1 MAIGCVLLGLWQLD
15 RYEQRAERNDAVR
28 EALVAD
34 PVPLETLVAT
44 AGSAAGSAES
54 SAAGSADGPPVDVGV
69 EWRAVTVRGTYDD
82 AGTVTL
88 RLRPIE
94 GQSGVHVLTPLI
106 TEDGTTVL
114 VDRGF
119 LTTATRDTEA
129 VDVPPAASG
138 TVEVVGRA
146 RLSEGVAAAGLD
158 PDSAPPSIRFVNLD
172 DLEQVGVLGGS
183 DTAGDTT
190 SASGAAGGA
199 VAPVWLERVDQSPA
213 EDPALAA
220 IPAPTLSSGTS
231 LIYAVQWFIFGVIA
245 VVGYVLLLRRDRR
258 GDAAGGAAAGGDDGR
273 TTSEPNEAA
282 PSH

>member
-1 MAIGCVLLGLWQLD
+1 MTRLRTRRGIGLLAFATVMAIGCVLLGLWQLD

-28 EALVAD
+28 EALAAD

-44 AGSAAGSAES
+44 AGSAES
-54 SAAGSADGPPVDVGV
+54 SAAGSADGSPVDQGV

-119 LTTATRDTEA
+119 LTTTTRDTEA

-190 SASGAAGGA
+190 SASGAAGGG

-245 VVGYVLLLRRDRR
+245 VVGYVLLVRRE
-258 GDAAGGAAAGGDDGR
+258 AR
-273 TTSEPNEAA
+273 TQKAEP
-282 PSH
+282 SS